1 MDLDEKARARMYHLA
16 CHLEDGLRLQSG
28 PLIVRSEC
36 SSTPA
41 FSGNRRDSMLM
52 FARQGAEARGQF
64 MRPAELKQAR
74 RKKCDVLPLFPFPF
88 YDSVNFFLQVIPDGE
103 SRASLSK
110 NTSKISGD
118 CAKKEDEEFSNSKV
132 VKSREDETPLF
143 ARPASKHAAQIKSS
157 RPVTEAS
164 EKRETSI
171 RGFEWSPR
179 MDVTESDSEHIVTV
193 ELPGVNAEGIRVEI
207 DRGRL
212 VVTGFRSREW
222 WSSSQSFT
230 QSSES
235 DCRVYHRRDIS
246 YGPYRSVWSVP
257 KNANLNGATA
267 EFIDGFLRVIIPK
280 S

>member
-64 MRPAELKQAR
+64 MRPAELKQ
-74 RKKCDVLPLFPFPF
+74 VM
-88 YDSVNFFLQVIPDGE
+88 PDGE

-118 CAKKEDEEFSNSKV
+118 CAKKEDEEFSSSKV

-164 EKRETSI
+164 EEKRETSI